1 MCINLDVKTVP
12 KNKFTRVWVIKKEK
26 LRKQVAS
33 WKITEPFLKMKLY
46 ICDQLFKNYI
56 PQ

>member
-33 WKITEPFLKMKLY
+33 WEITETFLKMKLY